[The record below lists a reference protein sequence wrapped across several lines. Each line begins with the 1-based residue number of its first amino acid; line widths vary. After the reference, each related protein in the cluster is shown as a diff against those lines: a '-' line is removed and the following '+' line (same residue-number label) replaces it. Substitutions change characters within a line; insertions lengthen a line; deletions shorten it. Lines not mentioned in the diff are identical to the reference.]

1 METLVLKK
9 KFLLQLVDLL
19 VQLHQ
24 LDYTIQHWLI
34 LESSLKSYKA
44 KLAIEFKDSG
54 CGVAEADLKAEA
66 SQDYT
71 DAKSAFINARA
82 ESMKA
87 KVNYFAAQEYFKM
100 YTELEK
106 SERFSA
112 KYQT

>member
-1 METLVLKK
+1 MNPQSVYEKLVKLGHDWADKERAAN
-9 KFLLQLVDLL
+9 L
-19 VQLHQ
+19 
-24 LDYTIQHWLI
+24 

-44 KLAIEFKDSG
+44 KLAIEFKDNG

-66 SQDYT
+66 SQDYA